1 MRLRITAIIALGLG
15 FASRRVA
22 AAEPPVS
29 ICDDAGRCI
38 RGGGMV
44 RRAGDRAPLASA
56 RVSVVVEPSVRRP
69 GDLPPKLHL
78 REDQLPAEVLSTLSD
93 DTGAWELAA
102 MPLGRLRIIVT
113 ADGFVREERIVV
125 VERGRALPTMFLRPV
140 DGAAFRTVVAQQR
153 SAPPDPVPTQRQ
165 LTQQEIATLPGTQ
178 GDPLRAIQSLPGVS
192 RTPGGLGLI
201 ALRGAAPAQSQV
213 FYGEHPIPR
222 AFHMLGLSSVLQ
234 ADVLESLEVQP
245 SNFSSR
251 WGNATGGVVLLR
263 PRRARRDGVH
273 GHGKVDLLSAGTH
286 VEGKLG
292 KGAFLVAAQR
302 GYADVPLRI
311 AARIAESSSFVQ
323 PRYFD
328 YQAQLEYP
336 TRPGELTVRVLGAG
350 DRWQVTQPGADGKPE
365 PGFVRGDQFHRVE
378 LVHEQRTHGWRTLV
392 SPAFR
397 FDVGNSK
404 TGQGHA
410 YRRAYVVLW
419 RAEFEHAIGRLA
431 TLTVGTDAQFA
442 PYQERIQ
449 VGNGFDTP
457 IQNREARGHEG
468 SVGVYGQLALR
479 LGDLVLWPSVRA
491 AAFTRYAPAPNRAGV
506 VRGAY
511 AIDPRLQARWQ
522 LSRRW
527 QLRGGIGRYTQTDPL
542 ADSGSASFFTN
553 DIPSQV
559 VVPAAVRTV
568 LDPQIG
574 VGRVDPFID
583 SWSAVHATA
592 GFAWTSRFG
601 LGVEVDGFWRRL
613 RTTSIVELFE
623 QGDPTAPSV
632 LQPSESITRTLGA
645 ELLVRQR
652 IGQRLYAWMGYTL
665 MRSVVGDTPTDFD
678 QRHNLVLLAS
688 YALPRGF
695 RIGGRFRVSSGS
707 PYTPYAGVVEDG
719 GAPRP
724 LPGNRN
730 SARFPAFHQLD
741 LRLDHVWLR
750 KRTSW
755 TAYIDVQNVYNHTNT
770 EALVYTADFRSVVG
784 GFGLPV
790 FPSLGVRFD
799 W

>member
-1 MRLRITAIIALGLG
+1 MGLRIAVVVALAL
-15 FASRRVA
+15 ASRRGA
-22 AAEPPVS
+22 AAEPTTSV
-29 ICDDAGRCI
+29 CDGVDRCI
-38 RGGGMV
+38 RGGGKV
-44 RRAGDRAPLASA
+44 RRAGDRAPLPSA
-56 RVSVVVEPSVRRP
+56 RVSIVVEPSNRRP

-78 REDQLPAEVLSTLSD
+78 REGQLPAEIFSTVTD
-93 DTGAWELAA
+93 DTGHWELAA
-102 MPLGRLRIIVT
+102 LPLGRVRIIVT

-125 VERGRALPTMFLRPV
+125 VERDRALPTIFLRPA
-140 DGAAFRTVVAQQR
+140 DGAPFRTVVEQR
-153 SAPPDPVPTQRQ
+153 RNAPPDPVPTQRR
-165 LTQQEIATLPGTQ
+165 LTQEEIATLPGTQ

-192 RTPGGLGLI
+192 RTPGGLGLLV
-201 ALRGAAPAQSQV
+201 LRGAAPLQSQV

-234 ADVLESLEVQP
+234 ADVIESIDVQP
-245 SNFSSR
+245 SNFGSR
-251 WGNATGGVVLLR
+251 WGNATGGVVLLQ

-311 AARIAESSSFVQ
+311 AARVIGSNSFAQ

-336 TRPGELTVRVLGAG
+336 TRRGELTVRALGAG

-365 PGFVRGDQFHRVE
+365 PGFTQGDHFHRVE
-378 LVHEQRTHGWRTLV
+378 LVHAQRTNGWRTLV

-397 FDVGNSK
+397 FDLANAK
-404 TGQGHA
+404 TRRGHA

-419 RAEFEHAIGRLA
+419 RAEVEHAIGRIA

-442 PYQERIQ
+442 PYQQRTQ
-449 VGNGFDTP
+449 VGNGADAPARDF
-457 IQNREARGHEG
+457 EARGHEG
-468 SVGVYGQLALR
+468 SVGVYGQLTLR
-479 LGDLVLWPSVRA
+479 LGDLTLWPSVRA
-491 AAFTRYAPAPNRAGV
+491 AAFTRYAPTSNRAGV

-527 QLRGGIGRYTQTDPL
+527 QLRGGVGRYTQADPL
-542 ADSGSASFFTN
+542 SDSGSPTYFTN
-553 DIPSQV
+553 QIPSQV
-559 VVPAAVRTV
+559 LLPASVRAV
-568 LDPQIG
+568 LDPDLG
-574 VGRVDPFID
+574 VGQVDPFIE

-613 RTTSIVELFE
+613 HATAITEIFE
-623 QGDPTAPSV
+623 GGDPTGPSK
-632 LQPSESITRTLGA
+632 LQPSERVTRTLGA

-652 IGQRLYAWMGYTL
+652 IGHRLYAWMGYTL
-665 MRSVVGDTPTDFD
+665 LRSISGDTPTDFD

-695 RIGGRFRVSSGS
+695 RIGGRFRVTSGS
-707 PYTPYAGVVEDG
+707 PYTPYVGVIESNG
-719 GAPRP
+719 GPRP
-724 LPGNRN
+724 LPGTPN

-741 LRLDHVWLR
+741 LRLDHTWLR

-755 TAYIDVQNVYNHTNT
+755 TAYVDVQNVYNHTNT
-770 EALVYTADFRSVVG
+770 EALIYTADYRSVSG
-784 GFGLPV
+784 GFGLPI